1 MTEDTRPDAA
11 PQASGTAKQPE
22 GSAVRDR
29 HSDYAPETRGL
40 IETSKQLT
48 QVSLPARVHD
58 IPSHLVNKT
67 CINTRDQHILHC
79 NLAIASTQSKYALH
93 EHKKASTESCFIT
106 LQQYHDTQKTTLV
119 FSRSIEIG
127 CFANKNRAKRKA
139 KKMQGLQQTQCHRVC
154 KRPSTQL
161 NRKLK

>member
-1 MTEDTRPDAA
+1 LLMSWLRPSVWMHPLPNFASNLLVREIIEAFLSLSVAMHRRWSSTHGRPRLMTEDTRPDAA

-79 NLAIASTQSKYALH
+79 NLSDSIH
-93 EHKKASTESCFIT
+93 PES
-106 LQQYHDTQKTTLV
+106 
-119 FSRSIEIG
+119 
-127 CFANKNRAKRKA
+127 
-139 KKMQGLQQTQCHRVC
+139 
-154 KRPSTQL
+154 
-161 NRKLK
+161 

>member
-1 MTEDTRPDAA
+1 MSWLRPSVWMHPLPNFASNLLVREIIEAFLSLSVAMHRRWSSTHERPRLMTEDTRPDAA

-79 NLAIASTQSKYALH
+79 NLSDSIH
-93 EHKKASTESCFIT
+93 PES
-106 LQQYHDTQKTTLV
+106 
-119 FSRSIEIG
+119 
-127 CFANKNRAKRKA
+127 
-139 KKMQGLQQTQCHRVC
+139 
-154 KRPSTQL
+154 
-161 NRKLK
+161 